1 MTEESQAT
9 NPQDL
14 GAQALEAAKRRQEAA
29 KEVLALLERY
39 FKDAAAPHPETV
51 LYAAAWLAGT
61 SLYRSLKIEEGLQ
74 PGVVVL
80 SEKVNQE
87 WPKQMRTFV
96 YLVDK
101 FGIAVKPGTAN
112 FEIAP
117 KHRSQQS
124 LRDIQA
130 ALQVPYN
137 AIMTAHGFDFSEGAK
152 TGAVTCAL
160 LVRSYCG
167 THKLLDPNVAASIV
181 AMGLVEG
188 AKTAPVPLP

>member
-1 MTEESQAT
+1 MTEESQST

-14 GAQALEAAKRRQEAA
+14 GAQALEAAKRRQDAA
-29 KEVLALLERY
+29 KEVLALLERH
-39 FKDAAAPHPETV
+39 FKDLPAPHPETV

-61 SLYRSLKIEEGLQ
+61 SLYRSLKIEGDLQ

-80 SEKVNQE
+80 SEKANEE
-87 WPKQMRTFV
+87 WPKLMRTFV
-96 YLVDK
+96 YLVEK
-101 FGIAVKPGTAN
+101 FGIAVKPDAAN

-117 KHRSQQS
+117 EHRSQQS
-124 LRDIQA
+124 LQEIQS

-152 TGAVTCAL
+152 TGAVLCAL

-167 THKLLDPNVAASIV
+167 THKLLDPNLAASIV